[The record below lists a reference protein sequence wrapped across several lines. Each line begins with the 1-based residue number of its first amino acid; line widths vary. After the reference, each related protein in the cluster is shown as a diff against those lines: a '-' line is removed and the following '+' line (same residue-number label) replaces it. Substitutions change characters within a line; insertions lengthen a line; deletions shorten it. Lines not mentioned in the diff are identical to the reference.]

1 MTYERNPDIDL
12 LLGEAPCDDPER
24 RAELAARLAPDLD
37 NANEPPVGDIA
48 RLAAYLDGE
57 LDAVDK
63 QAFYAQLYASGAAL
77 AELRSAIDLIAVV
90 ENAQQRPSAE
100 LMARAA
106 PLVEPQK
113 TKSAPQS
120 CWRLLLKPRVQMR
133 FGLAFASLVAFAVW
147 GPIAKHSAFQSAPE
161 PSISGGGS
169 SVAALG
175 GGKPASH
182 WGAVAISPDDK
193 VYGTAQ
199 GFPTQGDAE
208 RGAVNECKDRH
219 GRSCAVA
226 ASGAGKCFAVV
237 SQAEGA
243 PIAAA
248 NANITDA
255 GNQALAICNGG
266 RPNVVV
272 CTMLTSFC
280 TDEHPQAVIDGP
292 EGDDREKPISK

>member
-1 MTYERNPDIDL
+1 MAI
-12 LLGEAPCDDPER
+12 
-24 RAELAARLAPDLD
+24 EL
-37 NANEPPVGDIA
+37 IT
-48 RLAAYLDGE
+48 
-57 LDAVDK
+57 
-63 QAFYAQLYASGAAL
+63 
-77 AELRSAIDLIAVV
+77 VV
-90 ENAQQRPSAE
+90 ENTPQRPSAG

-106 PLVEPQK
+106 ALMEPQK

-120 CWRLLLKPRVQMR
+120 RWRLLLKPRVQMS

-147 GPIAKHSAFQSAPE
+147 IPTAQHGAFQSTRAP
-161 PSISGGGS
+161 SMSGGGW

-199 GFPTQGDAE
+199 GFSTQGDAE
-208 RGAVNECKDRH
+208 RAAVNECKDRH
-219 GRSCAVA
+219 GRSCSVA
-226 ASGAGKCFAVV
+226 ASGADKCFAVV

-280 TDEHPQAVIDGP
+280 TDEHPQAVIEGP